1 MDFLKISWEKLYKDC
16 VLLSQKIKAEVNA
29 DEIIAIS
36 RGGVVMGRLLS
47 DFLSLPMSNISMQ
60 SYIGTM
66 QTKEPEIV
74 AGLTKDI
81 SAKTIL
87 LVDDVADTGKTFKK
101 AVPYLEHLGA
111 KKVYAVAPY
120 IKPHA
125 IFSPDFWVEKT
136 ASWIIFPYEVWEVEE
151 EMTKMFESR
160 EKAREKLLELG
171 ADEWELKG

>member
-1 MDFLKISWEKLYKDC
+1 MEFIKISWEKLYKDC
-16 VLLSQKIKAEVNA
+16 VALSKKAAEAHA
-29 DEIIAIS
+29 DEIVAIS

-81 SAKTIL
+81 SHKTIL
-87 LVDDVADTGKTFKK
+87 LIDDVADTGKTFKK
-101 AVPYLEHLGA
+101 AVPYLESLGA

-125 IFSPDFWVEKT
+125 IFFPDFWVEKT
-136 ASWIIFPYEVWEVEE
+136 ASWIVFPYEVWEVQE
-151 EMTKMFESR
+151 EMTNMFKSK
-160 EKAREKLLELG
+160 EKARQTLLELG
-171 ADEWELKG
+171 AEEWELIK

>member
-16 VLLSQKIKAEVNA
+16 VTLSQKAREAEP
-29 DEIIAIS
+29 DEIVAIS

-60 SYIGTM
+60 SYVGTM

-74 AGLTKDI
+74 AGLTKNI
-81 SAKTIL
+81 TGKTIL

-101 AVPYLEHLGA
+101 AVPYMESLGA

-120 IKPHA
+120 VKPHA
-125 IFSPDFWVEKT
+125 IFSPDFWIEKIG
-136 ASWIIFPYEVWEVEE
+136 SWIVFPYEVWEVQE
-151 EMTKMFESR
+151 EMEKMFGNK
-160 EKAREKLLELG
+160 EKAKEKLLELG
-171 ADEWELKG
+171 TAEWELKHT

>member
-1 MDFLKISWEKLYKDC
+1 MDFIKVSWEKLYTDC
-16 VLLSQKIKAEVNA
+16 ITLSKKAQEGKA

-81 SAKTIL
+81 TGKTIL

-101 AVPYLEHLGA
+101 AVPYLESLGA

-120 IKPHA
+120 LKPHA

-136 ASWIIFPYEVWEVEE
+136 ASWIVFPYEVWEVQG
-151 EMTKMFESR
+151 EMGKMLGGEH
-160 EKAREKLLELG
+160 KAREKLLELG
-171 ADEWELKG
+171 AEDWELIR

>member
-1 MDFLKISWEKLYKDC
+1 MDFIKISWEKLYKDC
-16 VLLSQKIKAEVNA
+16 VTLSKKVQEAKA

-81 SAKTIL
+81 RGKTIL

-101 AVPYLEHLGA
+101 AVPYLEGLGA

-120 IKPHA
+120 SKPQA
-125 IFSPDFWVEKT
+125 IFFPDFWVEKT
-136 ASWIIFPYEVWEVEE
+136 ASWIIFPYEVWEVQE
-151 EMTKMFESR
+151 EMAKMFNSN
-160 EKAREKLLELG
+160 EKAKDTLLKLG
-171 ADEWELKG
+171 AEEWELSK